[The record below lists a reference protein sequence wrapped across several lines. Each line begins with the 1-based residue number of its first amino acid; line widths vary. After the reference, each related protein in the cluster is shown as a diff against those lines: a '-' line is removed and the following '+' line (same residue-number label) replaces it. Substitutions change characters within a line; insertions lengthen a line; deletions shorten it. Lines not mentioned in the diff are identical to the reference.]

1 MSAQATNVFV
11 VSGDERARML
21 VCTLAVQ
28 PLQRP
33 CKEFNTGCKFL
44 ETYRANWPG
53 CLVLDM
59 TLPDLDGLAL
69 QQELIT
75 RGATLPIIFIADG
88 CAVSTAV
95 EAMRRGAFNL
105 LQKPLAP
112 SDVAANIERAL
123 DLDHHKRLTAARVN
137 ALRERLSSLTPR
149 EREVLDRV
157 SRGEPNKV
165 IAMSLQVSE
174 RSIEFHRSRGMEK
187 MGASSLAQLMR
198 ILMNLEEAGEG
209 HKRGPSPQM

>member
-1 MSAQATNVFV
+1 MIAAAPSVYV
-11 VSGDERARML
+11 VTGDDRSLML
-21 VCTLAVQ
+21 VCTLAART
-28 PLQRP
+28 LQRP

-44 ETYRANWPG
+44 ETYRADWPG

-59 TLPDLDGLAL
+59 TLPDMDGLAL
-69 QQELIT
+69 QQELVR
-75 RGATLPIIFIADG
+75 RGARLPLIFIADG
-88 CAVSTAV
+88 CAVCTAV

-123 DLDHHKRLTAARVN
+123 DLDHHQRLTSARVN
-137 ALRERLSSLTPR
+137 ALRERLQSLTPR

-165 IAMSLQVSE
+165 IAMSLHVSE
-174 RSIEFHRSRGMEK
+174 RSVEFHRSRGMEK

-198 ILMNLEEAGEG
+198 ILMNLEEAGDG
-209 HKRGPSPQM
+209 IKHGPSPQM